1 MSRSLVSISLTP
13 QLQEYIQLRVH
24 RTGYLSVS
32 EYIRELIRIDQR
44 SWRDRDVGE
53 SPQLSEQ
60 LRFKDTE
67 DVRAPRW

>member
-24 RTGYLSVS
+24 RSGYLSVS

-53 SPQLSEQ
+53 SRQPPEQ

>member
-53 SPQLSEQ
+53 SPQPSEQ